1 MLALQEGSAPFGGE
15 ADGKHTHLMI
25 LTLCTQTQD
34 KHLGIFP
41 CKHIDKQAHKD
52 WQICNFLT
60 GTHKIKYIHPANA
73 KNELNHNKKKL
84 AHKSTYE

>member
-1 MLALQEGSAPFGGE
+1 
-15 ADGKHTHLMI
+15 MI

-34 KHLGIFP
+34 KHLEILP

-73 KNELNHNKKKL
+73 KKEENHYLHKKNNDWLTRALMNKSIYIFFEFIG
-84 AHKSTYE
+84 H